1 MEKGGV
7 CLEQKQNK
15 MGYMPVSKLLISMS
29 LPIMIS
35 MLVQALYNI
44 VDSIFVAQLGEEA
57 LAAVSLAFPIQS
69 IMISVAVGT
78 AVGLN
83 SLISRRLGEHRYDE
97 ANLSATHGIILAI
110 VSSCIFIIFGLFFSK
125 VYFSAFSN
133 QSDIIRMGST
143 YISICTI
150 FSIGIFLQVTSERI
164 MQSAGITIYNMITQ
178 LVGAISNIILD
189 PILIFGLFGLP
200 KFGIAG
206 AAMATVIGQIIAMVL
221 SLYLNYKKNK
231 EVRIHFKGFKF
242 DIYVVQEI
250 YRVGAPSIVMQSIG
264 SIMTMGLNMIIAS
277 SQAAISVLGVYFK
290 LNSFIFMPVF
300 GLTNGMIPICAY
312 NFGAKQNDRVLA
324 AVKDALIYAA
334 IILTTGM
341 FIFLAIPDKLL
352 MMFNAS
358 SEMLRIGVPALRF
371 ISLSFPLAAVGIVL
385 SSLYQALGEGI
396 YSLIMSVCRQLLVI
410 LPVAYILNKLFGLT
424 MLWASFAI
432 AEVVSLFICL
442 YLFKRCYNK
451 HLKKIN

>member
-1 MEKGGV
+1 MEEK
-7 CLEQKQNK
+7 ENK

-44 VDSIFVAQLGEEA
+44 VDSIFVAQLGEDA
-57 LAAVSLAFPIQS
+57 LTAVSLAFPVQS

-83 SLISRRLGEHRYDE
+83 SLISRKLGQKRKDE
-97 ANLSATHGIILAI
+97 ANLAASHGLLLGILSYFVFAL
-110 VSSCIFIIFGLFFSK
+110 FGIFGSRM
-125 VYFSAFSN
+125 YFEAFSN
-133 QSDIIRMGST
+133 NPVVIDMGVQ

-150 FSIGIFLQVTSERI
+150 FSFGIFLQVISERI
-164 MQSAGITIYNMITQ
+164 MQSAGITIYNMVTQ
-178 LVGAISNIILD
+178 LVGAVTNIILD
-189 PILIFGLFGLP
+189 PIMIFGLFGMP

-206 AAMATVIGQIIAMVL
+206 AAMATVIGQIVAMLL
-221 SLYLNYKKNK
+221 SLLLNHLKNH
-231 EVRIHFKGFKF
+231 EVRIAIKDFKLNGYL
-242 DIYVVQEI
+242 IGEI

-264 SIMTMGLNMIIAS
+264 SIMTMGLNVILAS

-300 GLTNGMIPICAY
+300 GLTNGLIPICAY
-312 NFGAKQNDRVLA
+312 NFGAKKKDRILL

-334 IILTTGM
+334 IILTIGM
-341 FIFLAIPDKLL
+341 GIFLAIPDKLL

-385 SSLYQALGEGI
+385 SSLYQALGEGM

-410 LPVAYILNKLFGLT
+410 LPLAYILNKLFGMT
-424 MLWASFAI
+424 MLWASFAF
-432 AEVVSLFICL
+432 AEVISLFICL
-442 YLFKRCYNK
+442 YLYKRCYKK
-451 HLKKIN
+451 HLVEIDPKAA

>member
-1 MEKGGV
+1 M
-7 CLEQKQNK
+7 EQKENK
-15 MGYMPVSKLLISMS
+15 MGYMPISKLLISMS

-44 VDSIFVAQLGEEA
+44 VDSIFVAQLGEDA
-57 LAAVSLAFPIQS
+57 LTAVSLAFPVQS

-83 SLISRRLGEHRYDE
+83 SLISRKLGQKRQEE
-97 ANLSATHGIILAI
+97 ANQTATHGLILAFLSYI
-110 VSSCIFIIFGLFFSK
+110 IFALFGLFGSK
-125 VYFSAFSN
+125 IYFHAFSN
-133 QSDIIRMGST
+133 NPTVIDMGVR

-150 FSIGIFLQVTSERI
+150 FSIGVFLQITSERI

-178 LVGAISNIILD
+178 LVGAIVNIILD
-189 PILIFGLFGLP
+189 PILIFGLFGVA
-200 KFGIAG
+200 KCGIAG
-206 AAMATVIGQIIAMVL
+206 AAIATVMGQIIAMVL
-221 SLYLNYKKNK
+221 SLYFNYRKNHD
-231 EVRIHFKGFKF
+231 VRIKIKGFSF
-242 DIYVVQEI
+242 DLYLVGEI

-264 SIMTMGLNMIIAS
+264 SIMTMGLNIIIAS

-312 NFGAKQNDRVLA
+312 NFGAKKKERVLA
-324 AVKDALIYAA
+324 AVKDSLIYAA
-334 IILTTGM
+334 VILTIGM
-341 FIFLAIPDKLL
+341 MIFLAIPDKLL
-352 MMFNAS
+352 MLFNAS
-358 SEMLRIGVPALRF
+358 PEMLRIGVPALRF

-396 YSLIMSVCRQLLVI
+396 YSLIMSVCRQLVVI
-410 LPVAYILNKLFGLT
+410 LPLAYLLNKFFGLT

-432 AEVVSLFICL
+432 AEVISLVICL
-442 YLFKRCYNK
+442 FLYRRCYKK
-451 HLKKIN
+451 HLAAE

>member
-1 MEKGGV
+1 MEQT
-7 CLEQKQNK
+7 ENK

-44 VDSIFVAQLGEEA
+44 VDSIFVAQLGEDA
-57 LAAVSLAFPIQS
+57 LTAVSLAFPIQS

-83 SLISRRLGEHRYDE
+83 SLISRKLGQKRKEE
-97 ANLSATHGIILAI
+97 ANLAASHGVLLGILSYFVFAL
-110 VSSCIFIIFGLFFSK
+110 FGIFGSRI
-125 VYFSAFSN
+125 YFEAFSN
-133 QSDIIRMGST
+133 NSVVIDMGVQ

-150 FSIGIFLQVTSERI
+150 FSFGIFLQIIGERI

-178 LVGAISNIILD
+178 LVGAITNIILD
-189 PILIFGLFGLP
+189 PILIFGLFGMP
-200 KFGIAG
+200 KLGIAG
-206 AAMATVIGQIIAMVL
+206 AAWATVIGQILAMVI
-221 SLYLNYKKNK
+221 SYSFNHFKNH
-231 EVRIHFKGFKF
+231 EVRLVIKGFTL
-242 DIYVVQEI
+242 DSYLIGEI
-250 YRVGAPSIVMQSIG
+250 YRVGLPSIVMQSIG
-264 SIMTMGLNMIIAS
+264 SVMVMGLNMIIAE

-290 LNSFIFMPVF
+290 LNSFVFMPVF
-300 GLTNGMIPICAY
+300 GLTNGLIPICAY
-312 NFGAKQNDRVLA
+312 NFGAKKKERILL

-334 IILTTGM
+334 IILTLGM
-341 FIFLAIPDKLL
+341 CIFLAIPDKLL

-396 YSLIMSVCRQLLVI
+396 YSLIMSACRQLVVL
-410 LPVAYILNKLFGLT
+410 LPVAYILHKFLGLT
-424 MLWASFAI
+424 MIWAAFAI

-442 YLFKRCYNK
+442 YFYKLCYKK
-451 HLKKIN
+451 HLETV

>member
-1 MEKGGV
+1 MEQT
-7 CLEQKQNK
+7 ENK

-44 VDSIFVAQLGEEA
+44 VDSIFVAQLGEDA
-57 LAAVSLAFPIQS
+57 LTAVSLAFPIQS

-83 SLISRRLGEHRYDE
+83 SLISRKLGQKRKEE
-97 ANLSATHGIILAI
+97 ANLAASHGVLLGILSYFVFAL
-110 VSSCIFIIFGLFFSK
+110 FGIFGSRI
-125 VYFSAFSN
+125 YFEAFSN
-133 QSDIIRMGST
+133 NSIVIDMGVQ

-150 FSIGIFLQVTSERI
+150 FSFGIFLQIIGERI

-178 LVGAISNIILD
+178 LVGAITNIILD
-189 PILIFGLFGLP
+189 PILIFGLFGMP
-200 KFGIAG
+200 KLGIAG
-206 AAMATVIGQIIAMVL
+206 AAWATVIGQILAMVI
-221 SLYLNYKKNK
+221 SYSFNHFKNH
-231 EVRIHFKGFKF
+231 EVRLVIKGFTL
-242 DIYVVQEI
+242 DSYLIGEI
-250 YRVGAPSIVMQSIG
+250 YRVGLPSIVMQSIG
-264 SIMTMGLNMIIAS
+264 SVMVMGLNMIIAE

-290 LNSFIFMPVF
+290 LNSFVFMPVF
-300 GLTNGMIPICAY
+300 GLTNGLIPICAY
-312 NFGAKQNDRVLA
+312 NFGAKKKERILL

-334 IILTTGM
+334 IILTLGM
-341 FIFLAIPDKLL
+341 CIFLAIPDKLL

-396 YSLIMSVCRQLLVI
+396 YSLIMSACRQLVVL
-410 LPVAYILNKLFGLT
+410 LPVAYILHKFLGLT
-424 MLWASFAI
+424 MIWAAFAI

-442 YLFKRCYNK
+442 YFYKLCYKK
-451 HLKKIN
+451 HLETV

>member
-1 MEKGGV
+1 MEQT
-7 CLEQKQNK
+7 ENK

-44 VDSIFVAQLGEEA
+44 VDSIFVAQLGEDA
-57 LAAVSLAFPIQS
+57 LTAVSLAFPIQS

-83 SLISRRLGEHRYDE
+83 SLISRKLGQKRKEE
-97 ANLSATHGIILAI
+97 ANLAASHGVLLGILSYFVFAL
-110 VSSCIFIIFGLFFSK
+110 FGIFGSRI
-125 VYFSAFSN
+125 YFEAFSN
-133 QSDIIRMGST
+133 NSVVIDMGVQ

-150 FSIGIFLQVTSERI
+150 FSFGIFLQIIGERI

-178 LVGAISNIILD
+178 LVGAITNIILD
-189 PILIFGLFGLP
+189 PILIFGLFGMP
-200 KFGIAG
+200 KLGIAG
-206 AAMATVIGQIIAMVL
+206 AAWATVIGQILAMVI
-221 SLYLNYKKNK
+221 SYSFNHFKNH
-231 EVRIHFKGFKF
+231 EVRLVIKGFTL
-242 DIYVVQEI
+242 DSYLIGEI
-250 YRVGAPSIVMQSIG
+250 YRVGLPSIVMQSIG
-264 SIMTMGLNMIIAS
+264 SVMVMGLNMIIAE

-290 LNSFIFMPVF
+290 LNSFVFMPVF
-300 GLTNGMIPICAY
+300 GITNGLIPICAY
-312 NFGAKQNDRVLA
+312 NFGAKKKERILL

-334 IILTTGM
+334 IILTLGM
-341 FIFLAIPDKLL
+341 CIFLAIPDKLL

-396 YSLIMSVCRQLLVI
+396 YSLIMSACRQLVVL
-410 LPVAYILNKLFGLT
+410 LPVAYILHKFLGLT
-424 MLWASFAI
+424 MIWAAFAI

-442 YLFKRCYNK
+442 YFYKLCYKK
-451 HLKKIN
+451 HLETV

>member
-1 MEKGGV
+1 M
-7 CLEQKQNK
+7 EQKENK
-15 MGYMPVSKLLISMS
+15 MGYMPISKLLISMS

-57 LAAVSLAFPIQS
+57 LTAVSLAFPVQS

-83 SLISRRLGEHRYDE
+83 SLISRKLGQKRQEE
-97 ANLSATHGIILAI
+97 ANQAATHGLILAFLSYI
-110 VSSCIFIIFGLFFSK
+110 IFALFGLFGSK
-125 VYFSAFSN
+125 IYFHAFSN
-133 QSDIIRMGST
+133 NPTVIDMGVR

-150 FSIGIFLQVTSERI
+150 FSIGVFLQITSERI

-178 LVGAISNIILD
+178 LVGAIVNIILD
-189 PILIFGLFGLP
+189 PILIFGLFGVA
-200 KFGIAG
+200 KCGIAG
-206 AAMATVIGQIIAMVL
+206 AAIATVMGQIIAMVL
-221 SLYLNYKKNK
+221 SLYFNYRKNHD
-231 EVRIHFKGFKF
+231 VRIKIKGFSF
-242 DIYVVQEI
+242 DLYLVGEI

-264 SIMTMGLNMIIAS
+264 SIMTMGLNIIIAS

-312 NFGAKQNDRVLA
+312 NFGAKKKERVLA
-324 AVKDALIYAA
+324 AVKDSLIYAA
-334 IILTTGM
+334 VILTIGM
-341 FIFLAIPDKLL
+341 MIFLAIPDKLL
-352 MMFNAS
+352 MLFNAS
-358 SEMLRIGVPALRF
+358 PEMLRIGVPALRF

-396 YSLIMSVCRQLLVI
+396 YSLIMSVCRQLVVI
-410 LPVAYILNKLFGLT
+410 LPLAYLLNKFFGLT

-432 AEVVSLFICL
+432 AEVISLVICL
-442 YLFKRCYNK
+442 FLYQRCYKK
-451 HLKKIN
+451 HLAAE

>member
-1 MEKGGV
+1 M
-7 CLEQKQNK
+7 EQKENK
-15 MGYMPVSKLLISMS
+15 MGYMPISKLLISMS

-44 VDSIFVAQLGEEA
+44 VDSIFVAQLGEDA
-57 LAAVSLAFPIQS
+57 LTAVSLAFPVQS

-83 SLISRRLGEHRYDE
+83 SLISRKLGQKRQEE
-97 ANLSATHGIILAI
+97 ANQAATHGLILAFLSYI
-110 VSSCIFIIFGLFFSK
+110 IFALFGLFGSK
-125 VYFSAFSN
+125 IYFHAFSN
-133 QSDIIRMGST
+133 NPTVIDMGVR

-150 FSIGIFLQVTSERI
+150 FSIGVFLQITSERI

-178 LVGAISNIILD
+178 LIGAIVNIILD
-189 PILIFGLFGLP
+189 PILIFGLFGVA
-200 KFGIAG
+200 KCGIAG
-206 AAMATVIGQIIAMVL
+206 AAIATVMGQIIAMVL
-221 SLYLNYKKNK
+221 SLYFNYRKNHD
-231 EVRIHFKGFKF
+231 VRIKIKGFSF
-242 DIYVVQEI
+242 DLYLVGEI

-264 SIMTMGLNMIIAS
+264 SIMTMGLNIIIAS

-312 NFGAKQNDRVLA
+312 NFGAKKKERVLA
-324 AVKDALIYAA
+324 AVKDSLIYAA
-334 IILTTGM
+334 VILTIGM
-341 FIFLAIPDKLL
+341 MIFLAIPDKLL
-352 MMFNAS
+352 MLFNAS
-358 SEMLRIGVPALRF
+358 PEMLRIGVPALRF

-396 YSLIMSVCRQLLVI
+396 YSLIMSVCRQLVVI
-410 LPVAYILNKLFGLT
+410 LPLAYLLNKFFGLT

-432 AEVVSLFICL
+432 AEVISLVICL
-442 YLFKRCYNK
+442 FLYRRCYKK
-451 HLKKIN
+451 HLAAE